1 MISRRTDQRLRSVR
15 AVYEAH
21 LRARRLVL
29 EPRPGNIARLPV
41 KLSKYFDF
49 PGMRAILTRR
59 MIEQHASGNEY
70 DTHQAQLAFL
80 AARYIEWF
88 RGDNA

>member
-1 MISRRTDQRLRSVR
+1 
-15 AVYEAH
+15 
-21 LRARRLVL
+21 
-29 EPRPGNIARLPV
+29 
-41 KLSKYFDF
+41 
-49 PGMRAILTRR
+49 MRAILTRR